1 MRLFPLLLLP
11 LLSACSPKALSQV
24 RAQVRDWPGSAGRV
38 AFLAADRTTLSGS
51 TIDAVGRFT
60 VPLPSA
66 AVLAPLLTDHLQAD
80 APSPCRSTVR
90 ASDPAARFYL
100 LDHISAFPAG
110 DQAPLSL
117 VSLTRSDVAGDPQRF
132 DQRLFIYATLPTLI
146 QGDLRC
152 QNGKVTT
159 SYALNLKAG
168 WNHTV
173 KHQSFYASGE
183 QSSRLES
190 VGDKGFEGWAV
201 AR

>member
-1 MRLFPLLLLP
+1 MRFIPLLLL

-24 RAQVRDWPGSAGRV
+24 RAQVRNWPGSAGRV

-60 VPLPSA
+60 LPLPSA
-66 AVLAPLLTDHLQAD
+66 AVLAPLLTDHLPAD
-80 APSPCRSTVR
+80 APSTCRSTVR

-110 DQAPLSL
+110 DQGSLSL
-117 VSLTRSDVAGDPQRF
+117 VSLTRSDAPGNPQRV
-132 DQRLFIYATLPTLI
+132 DQRLFIYATLPTLV
-146 QGDLRC
+146 QGELRC
-152 QNGKVTT
+152 HNGRVTT

-173 KHQSFYASGE
+173 NHQSLDSSGE
-183 QSSRLES
+183 RSSRLES
-190 VGDKGFEGWAV
+190 VGDEGFEGWAV